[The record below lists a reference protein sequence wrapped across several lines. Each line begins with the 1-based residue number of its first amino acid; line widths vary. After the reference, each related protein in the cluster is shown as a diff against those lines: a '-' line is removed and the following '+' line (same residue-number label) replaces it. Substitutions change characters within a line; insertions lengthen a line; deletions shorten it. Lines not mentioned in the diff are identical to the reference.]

1 MTTSRTRITQLLH
14 VLGMLVLLVGTAHG
28 QEPGLDE
35 QARQKGVPVDD
46 LRVFSEVMERIKGA
60 YIEDVDDKTLLR
72 NAIRGMLNELDPH
85 SAYLTPDQLQ
95 DLEASTSGEFG
106 GLGIEVTTEE
116 GFIKVVSPLD
126 QTPAS
131 RAGIEAGDLI
141 LRIDDQMTK
150 QISLSEA
157 VEMMRGEPGTE
168 ITLSVLS
175 EGDNQPRSVTLERAI
190 ISIDSVRSRM
200 LKPGY
205 GYLRITQF
213 QSKTARDARKALK
226 QMNPDELNGLVLDLR
241 NNPGGVL
248 GSAIDVADLLLNEG
262 LIVYT
267 EGRAQ
272 ESRSNYAAE
281 AGQLLKGVPVTV
293 LINAGS
299 ASASEIV
306 AGALQDHDRAV
317 ILGQRSFGKGSVQSV
332 LPLHDDRALKLTTAR
347 YYTPDGR
354 SIQAE
359 GIKPDIKIDIAQ
371 VEVNK
376 NRESLREADLPRHL
390 MNPSGKDEE
399 SGGGDNGPS
408 LAERDYGLY
417 QALSILQGIH
427 LSRSRA
433 PQ

>member
-1 MTTSRTRITQLLH
+1 MMRLPRLLGLYLLLMTS
-14 VLGMLVLLVGTAHG
+14 AHA
-28 QEPGLDE
+28 QNPALDE
-35 QARQKGVPVDD
+35 QARQKGVPVND
-46 LRVFSEVMERIKGA
+46 LRVFSEVMERIQSA

-85 SAYLTPDQLQ
+85 SAYLTPDQFQ

-106 GLGIEVTTEE
+106 GLGIEVTTED

-131 RAGIEAGDLI
+131 EAGLEAGDLI
-141 LRIDDQMTK
+141 LRINDRMTK
-150 QISLSEA
+150 QLSLSEA
-157 VEMMRGEPGTE
+157 VDMMRGEPGSE

-175 EGDNQPRSVTLERAI
+175 EGDEKPSEITLERAI
-190 ISIDSVRSRM
+190 INIDSVRHRM
-200 LKPGY
+200 IEPGY

-213 QSKTARDARKALK
+213 QNKTGTDARKALEEMK
-226 QMNPDELNGLVLDLR
+226 NENLNGLVLDLR

-248 GSAIDVADLLLNEG
+248 SSAIEVTDLLLDDG

-272 ESRSNYAAE
+272 GSRSNYAAE
-281 AGQLLKGVPVTV
+281 AGDLLEDTPVVV
-293 LINAGS
+293 LVNSGS

-306 AGALQDHDRAV
+306 AGALQDHERAV
-317 ILGQRSFGKGSVQSV
+317 IMGQRSFGKGSVQTV

-359 GIKPDIKIDIAQ
+359 GIQPDIEINVDS
-371 VEVNK
+371 VEMRQGGAGM
-376 NRESLREADLPRHL
+376 RESDLPRHL
-390 MNPSGKDEE
+390 TNPSSE
-399 SGGGDNGPS
+399 SGPDGPDS
-408 LAERDYGLY
+408 RGEPLATRDYGLY
-417 QALSILQGIH
+417 QALSILKGIH
-427 LSRSRA
+427 LSGSESG
-433 PQ
+433 Q